1 MTGCGRFRPF
11 PLRRAKKCFALAHT
25 FHTTGSTSLLLDSL
39 CVVKPPETRSSDKR
53 EGPRERPGPGPDRD
67 QDSKAEAEEKRN
79 KRSNRG
85 VSGESRG

>member
-11 PLRRAKKCFALAHT
+11 PLRRAKCFALAHT
-25 FHTTGSTSLLLDSL
+25 FLTASQGQHHYYSTRSVSSSHQ
-39 CVVKPPETRSSDKR
+39 RSSDR

-67 QDSKAEAEEKRN
+67 QGSKAEAEEKSN

-85 VSGESRG
+85 VSRESRG